1 MKPEVLAFQ
10 LFTHATLTHNFFQS
24 AVLALNGPFWSL
36 ALEAQLYLIFP
47 LIIFGYKRFGI
58 TKTLICI
65 FAVQMAFRLPIAWMY
80 GTDYTDATFVLP
92 WSVAG
97 RMFEFAIGT
106 LAAFLIG
113 RSHSAKTIRLWSRG
127 GPILALVCCCLG
139 LFAKQRLGV
148 TAPLTD
154 LFWSFGFW
162 CLLLAASI
170 PGTILNK
177 ILSFRPIVG
186 LGIISYSVYLV
197 HEIFLPHFTS
207 YITQISSQ
215 PAFIL
220 AMSIPCLSLT
230 ILCCYIFYRI
240 VERPSQNFFSRR
252 RIQSQQT
259 NIKKPMLEDLSTT
272 IHPVK
277 L

>member
-1 MKPEVLAFQ
+1 
-10 LFTHATLTHNFFQS
+10 
-24 AVLALNGPFWSL
+24 
-36 ALEAQLYLIFP
+36 
-47 LIIFGYKRFGI
+47 
-58 TKTLICI
+58 
-65 FAVQMAFRLPIAWMY
+65 MY

-97 RMFEFAIGT
+97 RMFEFASGT

-113 RSHSAKTIRLWSRG
+113 RGHTAQTTGLWSRG
-127 GPILALVCCCLG
+127 APIVALACCCLG
-139 LFAKQRLGV
+139 LFTKQQLGV

-177 ILSFRPIVG
+177 LLSFRPIVG

-197 HEIFLPHFTS
+197 HEMFLPHLTS
-207 YITQISSQ
+207 YITHMSSQ

-230 ILCCYIFYRI
+230 ILCCYVFYRI
-240 VERPSQNFFSRR
+240 VEKPSQNFFSRR
-252 RIQSQQT
+252 RLQTQQT
-259 NIKKPMLEDLSTT
+259 AIKNTLLEDLSTT
-272 IHPVK
+272 SHSVK